1 MGPFGIEQVDVP
13 GILSAYTAARA
24 NRQQQIM
31 QQRQMDREDRADER
45 DIARTSALAKVFAPQ
60 QSKGGDPASS
70 GPGQP
75 ASPAPAPAP
84 APVASDGV
92 PRTDGLQVNQEALA
106 ALRAADPTTASQID
120 TMVYNADKHQLETVQ
135 RKGEAMAMVA
145 YRLKSLPQDQWAAE
159 LQANAPYLQQAG
171 FTPEEIAKADLT
183 PAGIDRA
190 YQHGRKLSELV
201 SESEPKYMAPQ
212 PGAPLVNSRDPAAV
226 GAYNLSLGMGAPSPQ
241 GGGTPL
247 PRPKTQQEY
256 DALPPGPYIGKN
268 GEHLVK
274 GGASPT
280 GSQTFSGPHG
290 F

>member
-70 GPGQP
+70 GSGQP
-75 ASPAPAPAP
+75 ASPAPAP

-106 ALRAADPTTASQID
+106 ALRAADPATASQID

-201 SESEPKYMAPQ
+201 SESEPKYVSPQ
-212 PGAPLVNSRDPAAV
+212 VGGALVNTRDPAAISS
-226 GAYNLSLGMGAPSPQ
+226 YNASVGMGAPAAHGAPAVGTVE
-241 GGGTPL
+241 GGYRFKGGDPAD
-247 PRPKTQQEY
+247 PKSWVP
-256 DALPPGPYIGKN
+256 A
-268 GEHLVK
+268 
-274 GGASPT
+274 GGASPG
-280 GSQTFSGPHG
+280 GSQTFP
-290 F
+290 